1 MKTPDIQK
9 IVKKIGK
16 RSAIIILVLSIGF
29 VYFLF
34 DSRGLIQRLR
44 LSGEKSSLEN
54 RIRQLESDN
63 SEMRLEIQRLQTDDR
78 EIERIAREKYFMH
91 RNGEKIIKVEP
102 K

>member
-9 IVKKIGK
+9 IVKKFGK

-54 RIRQLESDN
+54 RIRQLERDN

>member
-54 RIRQLESDN
+54 RIRQLERDN